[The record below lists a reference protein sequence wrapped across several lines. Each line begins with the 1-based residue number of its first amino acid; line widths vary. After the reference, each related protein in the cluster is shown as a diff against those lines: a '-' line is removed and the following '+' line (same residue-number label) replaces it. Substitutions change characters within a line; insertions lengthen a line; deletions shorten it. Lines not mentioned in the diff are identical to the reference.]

1 MYTTYGTG
9 FGKFSQT
16 YHIGT
21 RKYGHKPGHQ
31 EQKEKK
37 TPSSR
42 KPHGFLNTRISSIAP
57 DLYVEND
64 RDVTVNVTTKENLDF
79 LYRSAMKYAQLL
91 DVELPY
97 HPTGRTSIREKIC
110 LLYNALDS
118 IVSHHVNLELVG
130 DRLQFCV
137 YHFHEWPDYTL
148 FLIPIDFTEKL
159 KGEIKR
165 ITLEFIRRFIKYHR
179 MMDITDTPYFEMSE
193 VCIDYVDFEQLDE
206 EEKKDLYRKEKLFR
220 SYEKG
225 RIHRKL
231 CRMHSKAFC
240 RNLEEHIRN
249 CNPSSDKE
257 RRLMELITE
266 GLSLIAKD
274 SPHILNY
281 DYDYASEKERDFEPP
296 PLEYQILL
304 TYSITDTVTKDMESC
319 FSTDCQETYNQT
331 PVSFTFITPETEK
344 LFRPENYPE
353 RFSKWFEK
361 FVEHVTYNL

>member
-21 RKYGHKPGHQ
+21 RKYRHKPRYQ
-31 EQKEKK
+31 EQEEKK

-97 HPTGRTSIREKIC
+97 HPTLLDMELPYHPTGRTSIREKIC

-130 DRLQFCV
+130 DRLQFCI

-148 FLIPIDFTEKL
+148 FLIPIDFTERL

-165 ITLEFIRRFIKYHR
+165 ISLEFIRRFIKYHR

-206 EEKKDLYRKEKLFR
+206 EEKKNCTERKSSSGHMRKGKSTGNCVGCTLRLSVGIWKNISATVILPATKKEDLW
-220 SYEKG
+220 
-225 RIHRKL
+225 
-231 CRMHSKAFC
+231 
-240 RNLEEHIRN
+240 N
-249 CNPSSDKE
+249 
-257 RRLMELITE
+257 
-266 GLSLIAKD
+266 
-274 SPHILNY
+274 
-281 DYDYASEKERDFEPP
+281 
-296 PLEYQILL
+296 
-304 TYSITDTVTKDMESC
+304 
-319 FSTDCQETYNQT
+319 
-331 PVSFTFITPETEK
+331 
-344 LFRPENYPE
+344 
-353 RFSKWFEK
+353 
-361 FVEHVTYNL
+361 

>member
-1 MYTTYGTG
+1 M
-9 FGKFSQT
+9 
-16 YHIGT
+16 
-21 RKYGHKPGHQ
+21 
-31 EQKEKK
+31 
-37 TPSSR
+37 
-42 KPHGFLNTRISSIAP
+42 
-57 DLYVEND
+57 
-64 RDVTVNVTTKENLDF
+64 
-79 LYRSAMKYAQLL
+79 
-91 DVELPY
+91 
-97 HPTGRTSIREKIC
+97 
-110 LLYNALDS
+110 
-118 IVSHHVNLELVG
+118 
-130 DRLQFCV
+130 
-137 YHFHEWPDYTL
+137 
-148 FLIPIDFTEKL
+148 
-159 KGEIKR
+159 
-165 ITLEFIRRFIKYHR
+165 
-179 MMDITDTPYFEMSE
+179 
-193 VCIDYVDFEQLDE
+193 DFEQLDE
-206 EEKKDLYRKEKLFR
+206 EEKKNLYRKEKLFR

-249 CNPSSDKE
+249 CNPSSNKE
-257 RRLMELITE
+257 KRLLELITE
-266 GLSLIAKD
+266 GMSLIAKD
-274 SPHILNY
+274 SPYILNY

>member
-42 KPHGFLNTRISSIAP
+42 KPHGFLNTRIPSIAP

-130 DRLQFCV
+130 DRLQFCI
-137 YHFHEWPDYTL
+137 Y
-148 FLIPIDFTEKL
+148 
-159 KGEIKR
+159 
-165 ITLEFIRRFIKYHR
+165 IKYHR

-206 EEKKDLYRKEKLFR
+206 EKKKDLYRKEKLFR

-231 CRMHSKAFC
+231 CRMYSRAFC

-249 CNPSSDKE
+249 CNPSSNKE
-257 RRLMELITE
+257 KRLLELITE
-266 GLSLIAKD
+266 GMSLIAKD

-281 DYDYASEKERDFEPP
+281 DYDYASEKERDFEPRIRLP
-296 PLEYQILL
+296 KTWKAVSVL
-304 TYSITDTVTKDMESC
+304 TVRKHITRLPYHLPSSHRKQRN
-319 FSTDCQETYNQT
+319 FSNRTTIRSVS
-331 PVSFTFITPETEK
+331 PVG
-344 LFRPENYPE
+344 LR
-353 RFSKWFEK
+353 
-361 FVEHVTYNL
+361 NL